1 MIKDPKITAK
11 EILQIIKID
20 NINSYTNCLTR
31 LRLNIKE
38 NNIDFEK
45 LKSIPNVLD
54 VINVSSNELQIVLG
68 PGFVNK
74 VAQEFAQ
81 LLKVESKKDDAFMSA
96 SEVGNIVKQNLRA
109 NKNWIQDF
117 FTKFSK
123 IFSPMIIGFIGAGI
137 LSGVSGI
144 IQSAYNGTVNLK
156 TAPAIAVSWFNAL
169 NLILN
174 IWKNAFIII
183 VGWRTCEI
191 WGGSGVLGAMTAAL
205 FSPVFASNILPMI
218 VITNKDSV
226 NYLGINITNPTTNW
240 LTVGFRPVIKNGEII
255 FSYPSGNILGALLTA
270 TASLWIEKII
280 RKFTPGVLDTI
291 LTPTL
296 TLFLLLI
303 INIFLIIPISGYLY
317 TAVAW
322 FFSNLYTNPFGA
334 FILSAIFLL
343 SVSFGVHQGFVPIYA
358 ILIEKTGVNGLFP
371 ILAMAGMAQVGT
383 GIALWFL
390 ANKKSLLR
398 RQIQGAIIPAIFGIG
413 EPMIYG
419 ITLPRIRPFVTA
431 SIAAG
436 FGGFFLGSIYL
447 WGNVHFGLNSMFGP
461 SGILATFMMT
471 TQDKNIGLGVC
482 IYLLGCLVSI
492 IFGILITLFGYSKI
506 SRIGTEKM
514 KSIYKKGQYKLS
526 LKIFLTL
533 AFITIIGIFIYW
545 ITSYYKLPKQE
556 RIKLAN
562 IKVE

>member
-1 MIKDPKITAK
+1 MTKDPKITAK
-11 EILQIIKID
+11 EILNIIKID

-31 LRLNIKE
+31 LRLNIKK
-38 NNIDFEK
+38 NNIDLEK
-45 LKSIPNVLD
+45 LKSIPNVLG

-68 PGFVNK
+68 SGFVNK
-74 VAQEFAQ
+74 VTEEFSQ
-81 LLKVESKKDDAFMSA
+81 LLKANNSKDDKFMSA
-96 SEVGNIVKQNLRA
+96 SEVGDIVKQNLRT

-137 LSGVSGI
+137 LSGVGGI
-144 IQSAYNGTVNLK
+144 IQSSYGGTVNLK
-156 TAPAIAVSWFNAL
+156 TAPAVVVSWFNAL

-205 FSPVFASNILPMI
+205 FSPVFSNSILPMI
-218 VITNKDSV
+218 VINNKDSI

-240 LTVGFRPVIKNGEII
+240 LTVGFRPVIKNDQII

-270 TASLWIEKII
+270 YASLWIEKII
-280 RKFTPGVLDTI
+280 RKFTPGILDTI

-317 TAVAW
+317 SAVAW

-334 FILSAIFLL
+334 FVLSTIFLL

-371 ILAMAGMAQVGT
+371 IL
-383 GIALWFL
+383 
-390 ANKKSLLR
+390 LR
-398 RQIQGAIIPAIFGIG
+398 FP
-413 EPMIYG
+413 
-419 ITLPRIRPFVTA
+419 
-431 SIAAG
+431 
-436 FGGFFLGSIYL
+436 
-447 WGNVHFGLNSMFGP
+447 
-461 SGILATFMMT
+461 
-471 TQDKNIGLGVC
+471 
-482 IYLLGCLVSI
+482 
-492 IFGILITLFGYSKI
+492 
-506 SRIGTEKM
+506 
-514 KSIYKKGQYKLS
+514 
-526 LKIFLTL
+526 
-533 AFITIIGIFIYW
+533 
-545 ITSYYKLPKQE
+545 
-556 RIKLAN
+556 
-562 IKVE
+562 